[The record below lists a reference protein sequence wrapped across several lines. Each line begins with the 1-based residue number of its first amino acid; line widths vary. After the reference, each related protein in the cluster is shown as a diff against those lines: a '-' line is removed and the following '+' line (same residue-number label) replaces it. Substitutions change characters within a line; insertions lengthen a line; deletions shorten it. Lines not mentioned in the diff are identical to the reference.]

1 MALRGVQMHGGMGC
15 IGVTSTWWD
24 PPHDDGRI
32 DLLAR
37 PGRSHVGSEL
47 MLHARDGAGLAGV
60 VRHAGGHGMAL
71 GGAWVLLHPDWVRRK
86 RRTHHL
92 ECCQLS
98 TARMST
104 SSPPCYRMRS
114 LASVAIIQCVWDRRR
129 MKSRSASSAR
139 ARVRRSVGCGGRRSG
154 LFVGSGEMRWTA
166 AMWSRRA
173 RDRSQQVQVSWR
185 EAEAGQR
192 RVTG

>member
-1 MALRGVQMHGGMGC
+1 MHGCMCC

-24 PPHDDGRI
+24 PPHDNGGI
-32 DLLAR
+32 NLLAGA
-37 PGRSHVGSEL
+37 GRSHVGSEL

-98 TARMST
+98 TARMLT
-104 SSPPCYRMRS
+104 SYPPCYRMRS
-114 LASVAIIQCVWDRRR
+114 SASVAIIQCV
-129 MKSRSASSAR
+129 
-139 ARVRRSVGCGGRRSG
+139 GTGG
-154 LFVGSGEMRWTA
+154 E
-166 AMWSRRA
+166 
-173 RDRSQQVQVSWR
+173 
-185 EAEAGQR
+185 
-192 RVTG
+192 

>member
-1 MALRGVQMHGGMGC
+1 MTGHCLLGPGFGARRRGAHTHVLRRKNMALRGVQMHGGMGC
-15 IGVTSTWWD
+15 IGVASTWRD
-24 PPHDDGRI
+24 PPHDDGGI

-47 MLHARDGAGLAGV
+47 VLHARDGAGLAGV

-71 GGAWVLLHPDWVRRK
+71 GGAWVLLHPDRVRRK

-114 LASVAIIQCVWDRRR
+114 LASVAIIQCEWNRRR

-139 ARVRRSVGCGGRRSG
+139 ARVRRKVGR
-154 LFVGSGEMRWTA
+154 M
-166 AMWSRRA
+166 
-173 RDRSQQVQVSWR
+173 
-185 EAEAGQR
+185 QR
-192 RVTG
+192 K